1 MTQVNACVGQNHA
14 QNSGAFSGV
23 AKSVPAFIMSA
34 RMDVNFWGLIVVP
47 LGLVICFAPILIAAI
62 RTKPN
67 DGADKP
73 QKD

>member
-1 MTQVNACVGQNHA
+1 
-14 QNSGAFSGV
+14 
-23 AKSVPAFIMSA
+23 MSA

-47 LGLVICFAPILIAAI
+47 LGLVICFAPVLIAAVC
-62 RTKPN
+62 TKPN

>member
-1 MTQVNACVGQNHA
+1 
-14 QNSGAFSGV
+14 
-23 AKSVPAFIMSA
+23 MSA